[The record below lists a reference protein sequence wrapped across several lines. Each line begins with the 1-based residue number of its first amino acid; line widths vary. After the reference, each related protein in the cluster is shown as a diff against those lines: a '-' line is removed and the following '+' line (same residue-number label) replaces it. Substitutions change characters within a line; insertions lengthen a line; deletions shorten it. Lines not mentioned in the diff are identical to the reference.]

1 MHAASYGP
9 VEFIVS
15 QPGRQRKPQPTAGF
29 RPRIDTGEGR
39 MSCAVAELAAEWAML
54 DDHVA
59 ALWMTEDGPSPL
71 LLDERRLTIEAQAV
85 KLTPQS
91 VAGAMFIAWLVG
103 LHASIANDE
112 DAAVEVGLFE
122 RRRSGVRRQPRE
134 LVQRRRDDLACK
146 RGIHALSLLQGPK
159 FCQRANAAKSF

>member
-1 MHAASYGP
+1 
-9 VEFIVS
+9 
-15 QPGRQRKPQPTAGF
+15 
-29 RPRIDTGEGR
+29 

-112 DAAVEVGLFE
+112 DAGQDERSRHLEAAVTGS
-122 RRRSGVRRQPRE
+122 RS
-134 LVQRRRDDLACK
+134 LA
-146 RGIHALSLLQGPK
+146 RYLAGRLPLPEAS
-159 FCQRANAAKSF
+159 